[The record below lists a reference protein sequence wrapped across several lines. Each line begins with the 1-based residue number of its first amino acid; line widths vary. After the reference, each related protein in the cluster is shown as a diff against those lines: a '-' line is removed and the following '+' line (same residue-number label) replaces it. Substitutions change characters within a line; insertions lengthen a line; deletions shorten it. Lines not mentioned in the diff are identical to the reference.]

1 MKAIK
6 PMLDNFKNDPQRRVG
21 PPANTGLVGPPGPQG
36 PQGPPG
42 PKGDSAPLPSG
53 KISKIFFFYKNH
65 TFWQEFYL
73 KSYLDFYP
81 HVISGNFWMEN
92 FHSQT

>member
-6 PMLDNFKNDPQRRVG
+6 PMLDNFKKQGSNGVVEPQG
-21 PPANTGLVGPPGPQG
+21 PVANTGLVGPRGPPG

-53 KISKIFFFYKNH
+53 PISKMFVCLCYLIF
-65 TFWQEFYL
+65 
-73 KSYLDFYP
+73 
-81 HVISGNFWMEN
+81 NFCDRSKM
-92 FHSQT
+92 SV

>member
-6 PMLDNFKNDPQRRVG
+6 PMLDNFKTQGSNGVVQPQGPAANNRLVG
-21 PPANTGLVGPPGPQG
+21 PRGPPGPPG

-53 KISKIFFFYKNH
+53 PISKIFVCLLSHFKIIC
-65 TFWQEFYL
+65 
-73 KSYLDFYP
+73 
-81 HVISGNFWMEN
+81 V
-92 FHSQT
+92 